1 MNFFKKVKKTF
12 LKAVAL
18 TLAVM
23 MLPLSPLVATTQAHA
38 EVNTGYNATG
48 EKAQE
53 GKFILDLKGATV
65 TVNGATYTSED
76 GDRKEI
82 EQGATLKISNA
93 TQIAV
98 FNNDG
103 TQESYKGDMEYKT
116 SEKTAYISVIKGSA
130 ISARSRN
137 RRSTGSVNEL
147 AVGDTFS
154 GTLGTSN
161 TDAMNV
167 QRFYIDDVTGI
178 LASVA
183 DQINGSQF
191 VDCQEHGYIGIT
203 YKTAYEP
210 GAKTYYPFTATV
222 TSVLPD
228 GTVTMSIDVPHYLN
242 PYTGQEATGWS
253 AIHGGT
259 VPYQRCAG
267 VWTIKTAPRTKEMYV
282 RVNKTNGNAKLTT
295 GNQCYAQDMSGAVY
309 GVYRDSTATT
319 DKVGEITTDASGR
332 GVLDHIVVNQG
343 DNLYVKELKAPK
355 GFALDT
361 KVYSVYSLSTA
372 ADGWDVYS
380 TDMPLNDP
388 LRIELNKVSEDG
400 DVIDNPASLEGA
412 EFTVKFYAGQYT
424 FDTLPSTPTRQW
436 VIKTLNNG
444 RGKYLTG
451 LDEAHK
457 VSGDEFYLDPAN
469 NVIIPLG
476 TITVEETKAP
486 VGYKL
491 ENKIVTNSNEE
502 AETKNGITLM
512 NVIDESGIGKI
523 TTGNQYTVKEGVLR
537 GEIKGTKTDNETGN
551 VINGVTE
558 FAIVNKN
565 NFDVA
570 ARNDDGDVLG
580 TANAGE
586 ELSYRITTGEDG
598 SYSTP
603 KNFLPYGNYELVEK
617 KAPTGYFLNPN
628 PVAFTISE
636 DHKVLEGVNVTD
648 ESIKREIVKVDEKG
662 NPVANAELELYDIT
676 EDPNATT
683 PVHKWTSVAEHGEQV
698 GHLLKAGHMYRIIEK
713 NADKEFYIAQAMDFL
728 VPETKPAND
737 TIQVSFKN
745 EHVRYEF
752 AKIDAAT
759 GEKIEGVTFE
769 VYDATTDEKVG
780 EITSSSQPQEVN
792 IFRRGK
798 TYKIIEKEAP
808 VGYYNAKPV
817 EITIDENTPANLPV
831 NLTIPEDKID
841 LVVKKVDS
849 DGHPLADVKL
859 EVIDSKTGEVV
870 TSWQTKPDEE
880 HQIGHLVKSGNTY
893 ILRETEVVAG
903 HYKSADITFTV
914 DKFKPDQKVTITMVD
929 EDIDIKIKKVDSD
942 GHPLANVKLEVVDK
956 ESGEVI
962 QSWQTK
968 PDEEHQIGK
977 KLFAGKTYIIRETE
991 PIDGYYYTTERE
1003 VTVDQFKPNEP
1014 VTITM
1019 VDGAINYK
1027 IAKVDEKG
1035 QYVEGVKLELTDI
1048 TDKENPVAVELPN
1061 NGITT
1066 KEPFELAKK
1075 LKAEHTYQLVERE
1088 SVNGKA
1094 LSTSIVFQ
1102 VAKVG
1107 TDEPVTI
1114 TMVDLDND
1122 IQVAKVDNHGT
1133 LISGAKLKITNKET
1147 GEVVDEFVSDK
1158 EMHNVSDKLV
1168 GGKTYILSEVEAP
1181 KGFEKAKDIEF
1192 TATGSSAE
1200 KQLVSMADARKNYF
1214 VSIKKVDAA
1223 DKSKTL
1229 AGAEFTLFN
1238 ADGSVAVDV
1247 DGKQCIAT
1255 TGADG
1260 LVSFNVEYKDDLG
1273 GYYVQETKAPNGYK
1287 LNSNKYT
1294 VNPVEDKNFAKEN
1307 PIHITIEN
1315 ELAPEIGTGV
1325 STSGVI
1331 ALAFVALAAMTCGAY
1346 LLIKKKH

>member
-1 MNFFKKVKKTF
+1 MNFLKKAKKTF
-12 LKAVAL
+12 SKAVAL

-23 MLPLSPLVATTQAHA
+23 MLPLSPLVPATPAHA

-65 TVNGATYTSED
+65 TVNGTTYTSED

-98 FNNDG
+98 FNTDG
-103 TQESYKGDMEYKT
+103 TQESYKGDLEYKT
-116 SEKTAYISVIKGSA
+116 SDKTAYVSVIKGSV

-161 TDAMNV
+161 TDAANV

-191 VDCQEHGYIGIT
+191 VDCQEHGYIGLT

-267 VWTIKTAPRTKEMYV
+267 TWTIRTAPRTKEMYV
-282 RVNKTNGNAKLTT
+282 RVNKTNGNAELTT

-309 GVYRDSTATT
+309 GVYRDATATT
-319 DKVGEITTDASGR
+319 DKVGEITTDANGR
-332 GVLDHIVVNQG
+332 GVLDHITVNIG
-343 DNLYVKELKAPK
+343 DGLYVKELKAPK
-355 GFALDT
+355 GFALDPQ
-361 KVYSVYSLSTA
+361 VYGVSSTSTA
-372 ADGWDVYS
+372 PDGWDVYS
-380 TDMPLNDP
+380 TDKPLNDP

-444 RGKYLTG
+444 RGKYTTG
-451 LDEAHK
+451 LDEEYK
-457 VSGDEFYLDPAN
+457 VSGDDFYLGTSNEPTL
-469 NVIIPLG
+469 PLG
-476 TITVEETKAP
+476 TLTVEETKAP
-486 VGYKL
+486 NGYKL
-491 ENKIVTNSNEE
+491 ENKVLSAVGDTVEQR
-502 AETKNGITLM
+502 NGVALM
-512 NVIDESGIGKI
+512 NIIDNNIAASMNA
-523 TTGNQYTVKEGVLR
+523 GNHFTVKEDVLR
-537 GEIKGTKTDNETGN
+537 GEFEGTKLDNETGN
-551 VINGVTE
+551 VIRGVTE

-565 NFDVA
+565 NFDVV

-580 TANAGE
+580 TANSGE
-586 ELSYRITTGEDG
+586 ELSYRITTKEDG

-628 PVAFTISE
+628 PTAFTISE
-636 DHKVLEGVNVTD
+636 DHKVSEGVNVTD

-859 EVIDSKTGEVV
+859 DVIDSKTGEV
-870 TSWQTKPDEE
+870 
-880 HQIGHLVKSGNTY
+880 
-893 ILRETEVVAG
+893 
-903 HYKSADITFTV
+903 IT
-914 DKFKPDQKVTITMVD
+914 
-929 EDIDIKIKKVDSD
+929 
-942 GHPLANVKLEVVDK
+942 
-956 ESGEVI
+956 
-962 QSWQTK
+962 SWQTK

-1003 VTVDQFKPNEP
+1003 VTVDMFHPDKP

-1019 VDGAINYK
+1019 IDGAINYK

-1048 TDKENPVAVELPN
+1048 TDKENPVTIELPN

-1066 KEPFELAKK
+1066 KEPFELKK
-1075 LKAEHTYQLVERE
+1075 VLKAEHTYQLVEKE

-1094 LSTSIVFQ
+1094 LSTSMVFQ

-1181 KGFEKAKDIEF
+1181 KGFEKAKEIEF

-1200 KQLVSMADARKNYF
+1200 KQLVSMTDARKNYF
-1214 VSIKKVDAA
+1214 VAIKKVDAA
-1223 DKSKTL
+1223 DKNKTL

-1294 VNPVEDKNFAKEN
+1294 VNPVDDKNFAKEN
-1307 PIHITIEN
+1307 PIQITVEN

-1325 STSGVI
+1325 STGGVI

>member
-1 MNFFKKVKKTF
+1 MNFLKKAKKIF
-12 LKAVAL
+12 SKAVAL

-23 MLPLSPLVATTQAHA
+23 MLPLSPLVATTPAHA
-38 EVNTGYNATG
+38 EVNTGYNTTG

-65 TVNGATYTSED
+65 TVNGTTYTSED

-82 EQGATLKISNA
+82 EQGATLKVSNA

-103 TQESYKGDMEYKT
+103 TQENYKGDLEYKT
-116 SEKTAYISVIKGSA
+116 SDKTAYVSVIKGSV

-161 TDAMNV
+161 TDAINV

-210 GAKTYYPFTATV
+210 GSKTYYPFTATV
-222 TSVLPD
+222 TSVTPD
-228 GTVTMSIDVPHYLN
+228 GVVTMSIDVPHYLN
-242 PYTGQEATGWS
+242 PYTGAEATGWS
-253 AIHGGT
+253 AIYGGT

-267 VWTIKTAPRTKEMYV
+267 VWTIRTAPRTKEMYV
-282 RVNKTNGNAKLTT
+282 RVNKTNGNAELTT

-309 GVYRDSTATT
+309 GVYRDAATT
-319 DKVGEITTDASGR
+319 DKVGEITTDANGR
-332 GVLDHIVVNQG
+332 GVLDHITVNIG
-343 DNLYVKELKAPK
+343 DGLYVKELKAPK
-355 GFALDT
+355 GFALDPQ
-361 KVYSVYSLSTA
+361 VYGVSSTSTA
-372 ADGWDVYS
+372 PDGWDVYS
-380 TDMPLNDP
+380 TDKPLNDP

-400 DVIDNPASLEGA
+400 DVINNPASLEGA

-444 RGKYLTG
+444 RGKYVTG
-451 LDEAHK
+451 LDEEYK
-457 VSGDEFYLDPAN
+457 VSGDDFYLGTSNEPTL
-469 NVIIPLG
+469 PLG
-476 TITVEETKAP
+476 TLTVEETKAP
-486 VGYKL
+486 NGYKL
-491 ENKIVTNSNEE
+491 ENKVLSAVGDTVEQR
-502 AETKNGITLM
+502 NGVALM
-512 NVIDESGIGKI
+512 NIVDNNIAASMEA
-523 TTGNQYTVKEGVLR
+523 GNHLTVKEGVLR
-537 GEIKGTKTDNETGN
+537 GEFEGTKLDNETGN
-551 VINGVTE
+551 VIKGVTE

-565 NFDVA
+565 NFDVV

-586 ELSYRITTGEDG
+586 ELSYRITTKEDG

-648 ESIKREIVKVDEKG
+648 ESIKREIVKVDEKS

-728 VPETKPAND
+728 VPETKPVND

-759 GEKIEGVTFE
+759 GEKIEGVVFE
-769 VYDATTDEKVG
+769 VFDAETDEKVA
-780 EITSSSQPQEVN
+780 EVTSSSQPQELN
-792 IFRRGK
+792 FFRRGHS
-798 TYKIIEKEAP
+798 YKIIEKEAP

-859 EVIDSKTGEVV
+859 EV
-870 TSWQTKPDEE
+870 
-880 HQIGHLVKSGNTY
+880 
-893 ILRETEVVAG
+893 
-903 HYKSADITFTV
+903 
-914 DKFKPDQKVTITMVD
+914 
-929 EDIDIKIKKVDSD
+929 
-942 GHPLANVKLEVVDK
+942 VDK

-962 QSWQTK
+962 QSWRTK

-1048 TDKENPVAVELPN
+1048 TDKENPVAIELPN

-1075 LKAEHTYQLVERE
+1075 LKAEHTYQLVEKE

-1181 KGFEKAKDIEF
+1181 KGFEKAKEIEF

-1200 KQLVSMADARKNYF
+1200 KQLVSMTDARKNYF
-1214 VSIKKVDAA
+1214 VAIKKVDAA
-1223 DKSKTL
+1223 DKNKTL

-1294 VNPVEDKNFAKEN
+1294 VNPVDDKNFAKEN
-1307 PIHITIEN
+1307 PIQITVEN

-1325 STSGVI
+1325 STGGVI

>member
-12 LKAVAL
+12 SKAVAL

-23 MLPLSPLVATTQAHA
+23 MLPLSPLVPATPAHA

-65 TVNGATYTSED
+65 TVDGTTYTSED

-82 EQGATLKISNA
+82 EQGATLKISDA

-98 FNNDG
+98 FNTDG
-103 TQESYKGDMEYKT
+103 TQENYQGDMEYKT
-116 SEKTAYISVIKGSA
+116 SEKTAYISVIKGSV

-178 LASVA
+178 LAAVA

-210 GAKTYYPFTATV
+210 GNKTYYPFTATV

-228 GTVTMSIDVPHYLN
+228 GTVTMNIDVPHYLN

-267 VWTIKTAPRTKEMYV
+267 VWTIKTAPRTMEMYV
-282 RVNKTNGNAKLTT
+282 RVNKTSGNAELST
-295 GNQCYAQDMSGAVY
+295 GNQCYSLSGAVY
-309 GVYRDSTATT
+309 GVYRDAATT
-319 DKVGEITTDASGR
+319 DKVGEITTDANGR
-332 GVLDHIVVNQG
+332 GVLNHIVVNPG
-343 DNLYVKELKAPK
+343 DKLYVKELKAPK
-355 GFALDT
+355 GFMLDKKT
-361 KVYSVYSLSTA
+361 YSVYSLSTA
-372 ADGWDVYS
+372 TDGWDVYS
-380 TDMPLNDP
+380 KDMPLNDP
-388 LRIELNKVSEDG
+388 IGIELNKVSEDG
-400 DVIDNPASLEGA
+400 NVIDNPASLEGA

-436 VIKTLNNG
+436 VIKTMDNG
-444 RGKYLTG
+444 RGRYVTG
-451 LDEAHK
+451 LDEDHK
-457 VSGDEFYLDPAN
+457 VSGDEFYTTKSGIVTL
-469 NVIIPLG
+469 PLG
-476 TITVEETKAP
+476 TVTIEETKAP
-486 VGYKL
+486 SGYKL
-491 ENKIVTNSNEE
+491 ENKVLSAVGDTVEQRD
-502 AETKNGITLM
+502 GVVLM
-512 NVIDESGIGKI
+512 NIINNNTAAFMEA
-523 TTGNQYTVKEGVLR
+523 GNHFTVKEGVLR
-537 GEIKGTKTDNETGN
+537 GDFKGTKLDNETGN
-551 VINGVTE
+551 VIKGITE

-565 NFDVA
+565 EFDVV

-586 ELSYRITTGEDG
+586 ELSYRITTKEDG

-603 KNFLPYGNYELVEK
+603 ENFLPYGNYELVEK
-617 KAPTGYFLNPN
+617 KAPTGYFVNPN

-636 DHKVLEGVNVTD
+636 NHKVLEGVNVTD

-728 VPETKPAND
+728 VPETKPSND
-737 TIQVSFKN
+737 TTQVSFKN

-780 EITSSSQPQEVN
+780 EITSSKDPQEVN

-880 HQIGHLVKSGNTY
+880 HQIGHLVKAGKTY

-929 EDIDIKIKKVDSD
+929 EDIDIKVKKVDSD

-977 KLFAGKTYIIRETE
+977 KLFAGKTYVIRETE

-1003 VTVDQFKPNEP
+1003 VTVDMFHPDKP

-1019 VDGAINYK
+1019 IDGAINYK

-1035 QYVEGVKLELTDI
+1035 EYVEGVKLELTDI
-1048 TDKENPVAVELPN
+1048 TNKENPVTIELPN

-1066 KEPFELAKK
+1066 KEPFELKK
-1075 LKAEHTYQLVERE
+1075 VLKAEHTYQLVEKE

-1094 LSTSIVFQ
+1094 LSTSMVFH

-1107 TDEPVTI
+1107 TDEPITI
-1114 TMVDLDND
+1114 TMVDLDNN
-1122 IQVAKVDNHGT
+1122 IQVAKVDNHGNP
-1133 LISGAKLKITNKET
+1133 ISGAKLKITNKET

-1158 EMHNVSDKLV
+1158 DMHDVSEKLA

-1181 KGFEKAKDIEF
+1181 LGFEKAKDIEF

-1200 KQLVSMADARKNYF
+1200 KQLISMTDARKNYF
-1214 VSIKKVDAA
+1214 VAIKKVDAA

-1260 LVSFNVEYKDDLG
+1260 LVSFNMEYKDDLG

-1287 LNSNKYT
+1287 LNNNKYV

-1307 PIHITIEN
+1307 PIQITVEN
-1315 ELAPEIGTGV
+1315 ELVPEIGTGV
-1325 STSGVI
+1325 STGGAI

>member
-1 MNFFKKVKKTF
+1 MNFLKKAKKTF
-12 LKAVAL
+12 SKAVAL

-23 MLPLSPLVATTQAHA
+23 MLPLSPLVPATPAHA

-65 TVNGATYTSED
+65 TVNGTTYTSED

-98 FNNDG
+98 FNTDG
-103 TQESYKGDMEYKT
+103 TQESYKGDFEYKT
-116 SEKTAYISVIKGSA
+116 SDKTAYVSVIKGTV
-130 ISARSRN
+130 ISGRSRN

-161 TDAMNV
+161 TNPNGV
-167 QRFYIDDVTGI
+167 SRFYIDDVTGI
-178 LASVA
+178 LAAVA
-183 DQINGSQF
+183 DQINGVQF
-191 VDCQEHGYIGIT
+191 VDCQEHGYVGLT

-210 GAKTYYPFTATV
+210 GNKTYYPFTATV
-222 TSVLPD
+222 ASVLPD
-228 GTVTMSIDVPHYLN
+228 GTVTMSINVPRYLN
-242 PYTGQEATGWS
+242 PYTGAEATGWNLDM
-253 AIHGGT
+253 GGT

-267 VWTIKTAPRTKEMYV
+267 VWTIKTAPRTMEMYV
-282 RVNKTNGNAKLTT
+282 RVNKTNGNAELTT

-332 GVLDHIVVNQG
+332 GVLNHVVVNPG

-355 GFALDT
+355 GFALDS
-361 KVYSVYSLSTA
+361 KIYSIYSLSTA
-372 ADGWDVYS
+372 SDGWDVYS
-380 TDMPLNDP
+380 KDMPLNDP

-400 DVIDNPASLEGA
+400 DVINNPASLEGA

-436 VIKTLNNG
+436 VIKTLKNG
-444 RGKYLTG
+444 RGEFVTG
-451 LDEAHK
+451 LSEKYK
-457 VSGDEFYLDPAN
+457 VSGDDFYLDNSNPTF
-469 NVIIPLG
+469 PLG
-476 TITVEETKAP
+476 TVTVEETKAP
-486 VGYKL
+486 NGYKL
-491 ENKIVTNSNEE
+491 ENKVLSAVGDTVEQR
-502 AETKNGITLM
+502 NGVALM
-512 NVIDESGIGKI
+512 NIVDDNTVASMNA
-523 TTGNQYTVKEGVLR
+523 GNHFTVKEGVLR
-537 GEIKGTKTDNETGN
+537 GEFEGTKLDNETGN
-551 VINGVTE
+551 VIKGVTE

-565 NFDVA
+565 DFDVV

-586 ELSYRITTGEDG
+586 ELSYRITTKEDG

-617 KAPTGYFLNPN
+617 KAPTGYFVNPN
-628 PVAFTISE
+628 PVAFEISE
-636 DHKVLEGVNVTD
+636 DHKVLEEVNVTD

-780 EITSSSQPQEVN
+780 EITSSKEPQEVN

-817 EITIDENTPANLPV
+817 EITIDENTPTNLPV

-880 HQIGHLVKSGNTY
+880 HQIGNIVKAGNTY

-929 EDIDIKIKKVDSD
+929 EDIDIKVKKVDSD

-962 QSWQTK
+962 Q
-968 PDEEHQIGK
+968 IGR
-977 KLFAGKTYIIRETE
+977 AH
-991 PIDGYYYTTERE
+991 
-1003 VTVDQFKPNEP
+1003 V
-1014 VTITM
+1014 
-1019 VDGAINYK
+1019 
-1027 IAKVDEKG
+1027 
-1035 QYVEGVKLELTDI
+1035 
-1048 TDKENPVAVELPN
+1048 
-1061 NGITT
+1061 
-1066 KEPFELAKK
+1066 
-1075 LKAEHTYQLVERE
+1075 
-1088 SVNGKA
+1088 
-1094 LSTSIVFQ
+1094 
-1102 VAKVG
+1102 
-1107 TDEPVTI
+1107 
-1114 TMVDLDND
+1114 
-1122 IQVAKVDNHGT
+1122 
-1133 LISGAKLKITNKET
+1133 
-1147 GEVVDEFVSDK
+1147 
-1158 EMHNVSDKLV
+1158 
-1168 GGKTYILSEVEAP
+1168 
-1181 KGFEKAKDIEF
+1181 
-1192 TATGSSAE
+1192 
-1200 KQLVSMADARKNYF
+1200 
-1214 VSIKKVDAA
+1214 
-1223 DKSKTL
+1223 
-1229 AGAEFTLFN
+1229 
-1238 ADGSVAVDV
+1238 
-1247 DGKQCIAT
+1247 
-1255 TGADG
+1255 
-1260 LVSFNVEYKDDLG
+1260 
-1273 GYYVQETKAPNGYK
+1273 
-1287 LNSNKYT
+1287 
-1294 VNPVEDKNFAKEN
+1294 
-1307 PIHITIEN
+1307 
-1315 ELAPEIGTGV
+1315 
-1325 STSGVI
+1325 
-1331 ALAFVALAAMTCGAY
+1331 
-1346 LLIKKKH
+1346 